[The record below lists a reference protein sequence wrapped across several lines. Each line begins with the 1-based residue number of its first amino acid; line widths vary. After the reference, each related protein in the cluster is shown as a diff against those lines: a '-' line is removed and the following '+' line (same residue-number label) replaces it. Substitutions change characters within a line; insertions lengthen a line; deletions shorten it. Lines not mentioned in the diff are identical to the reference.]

1 MTILLILLPS
11 FGNGF
16 KVESV
21 PADAIAVTVGFS
33 LADPGAIKTY
43 ADLKAVVDGAGDNA
57 SADHSWMKLTIPG
70 VKVATNL
77 AEGTQLTSVGT
88 VDGFFK
94 AIATSQFGTR
104 KAFSFK
110 WTGVQW
116 PDGKDAVAPAGDDS
130 IRLTVELTKAVT
142 SIKAEK
148 VWDDSDNKDGS
159 RPSSVV
165 LYLLRAD
172 GTDTDRTLTLDADGD
187 WKGSFDGVSVYDDN
201 GGVAD
206 YSVSEDV
213 PEGYKAAIGG
223 DAANGFVVTNS
234 HTPGVTPNP
243 NPDPQT
249 PGTTDKAHDKA
260 KPSDKKPTDVQ
271 STSKDKVIPRTGE
284 ANHALG
290 VGIVA
295 IIALAVLAFAI
306 IRRRNKH

>member
-1 MTILLILLPS
+1 
-11 FGNGF
+11 
-16 KVESV
+16 
-21 PADAIAVTVGFS
+21 
-33 LADPGAIKTY
+33 KTY

-77 AEGTQLTSVGT
+77 AEGTQLKSVGT
-88 VDGFFK
+88 IDGFFK
-94 AIATSQFGTR
+94 AIATSQSGTR

-142 SIKAEK
+142 SIEAEK
-148 VWDDSDNKDGS
+148 VWDDSDDKDGS

-165 LYLLRAD
+165 LHLLRAD
-172 GTDTDRTLTLDADGD
+172 GTDTGRTLTLDADGD
-187 WKGSFDGVSVYDDN
+187 WKGSFDGVPVYDDN
-201 GGVAD
+201 GDVAD

-243 NPDPQT
+243 NPNPDPQT
-249 PGTTDKAHDKA
+249 PGTTDRTHDKA
-260 KPSDKKPTDVQ
+260 KPSDKKSTDVQ
-271 STSKDKVIPRTGE
+271 STSKGKVIPRTGE
-284 ANHALG
+284 ANYALG

-295 IIALAVLAFAI
+295 IIALAVLAYAI